1 MKRKATLIRIFGYL
15 LQHKRQLAF
24 ILSLSF
30 LGNLLA
36 LAGPRLSGAAINLIA
51 EGMDGSMDLPGVYK
65 YAAFML
71 LFYVSSSLMSYAVNV
86 SMITLSRRITYT
98 LRKDTFNHLVT
109 LPVSFFDGTTTG
121 DILSRISYDIDT
133 INASLSNDVVQ
144 VVSSSVTIAG
154 SLVMMLRLSPR
165 LVLVFAVTIPLA
177 LLLASYLTHMVQ
189 PMFRARSR
197 AAGELNGYVEEMI
210 SGQKTLRAY
219 TQEERVIQDMDV
231 QNKKL
236 VDAYYKT
243 DYYAS
248 IMGPAT
254 NAINNLALALIS
266 VFGAILYL
274 HGSISIGSISAFVL
288 YSRKFTGPIREIA
301 EIYGELQSSLAAA
314 ERVFKVIDEPPEPA
328 DLESAAPL
336 ENAQGD
342 VELSH
347 VSFGYQK
354 DQVILKDFSMK
365 APKGSLIAIVGP
377 TGAGKTT
384 FINLLMRF
392 YDIDSGSILVDGRNI
407 SDITRKSLR
416 LSYSMVLQDTWLFYG
431 TIYEN
436 IAYGRPDATREEVVA
451 AAKAARIH
459 TYIESLPQG
468 YDTLLIDDG
477 TNISKGQK
485 QLLTIARALLMQTPM
500 LILDEATSNV
510 DTRTEH
516 QIQAAMRALMAD
528 KTCFVVAHRLSTIR
542 NADCILVVRDGNVVE
557 RGTHEELMRQ
567 KGFYYEM
574 HQAQYRSA
582 GLAAPSGL
590 IGKAQEYPVIRM
602 LDPAVVPVLLS
613 FSVGFFTDRI

>member
-1 MKRKATLIRIFGYL
+1 MKRKGTMIRILGYL
-15 LQHKRQLAF
+15 MRHKKQLF
-24 ILSLSF
+24 FVLFLSF
-30 LGNLLA
+30 LSNVLA
-36 LAGPRLSGAAINLIA
+36 LAGPRLSGNAINLISEGA
-51 EGMDGSMDLPGVYK
+51 EGNMNMPLIFRYCVLMLFF
-65 YAAFML
+65 YAA
-71 LFYVSSSLMSYAVNV
+71 SSLMSYVVNV
-86 SMITLSRRITYT
+86 SMITLSRKIVYT
-98 LRKDTFNHLVT
+98 LRRDVFNHLAV
-109 LPVSFFDGTTTG
+109 LPVSYFDNNTTG

-144 VVSSSVTIAG
+144 VLSSTVTIVG
-154 SLVMMLRLSPR
+154 SLIMMIRISPK
-165 LVLVFAVTIPLA
+165 LVLIFAVTIPLA
-177 LLLASYLTHMVQ
+177 LVLATYLTRMVQ

-219 TQEERVIQDMDV
+219 TQEERVIGEMAV

-236 VDAYYKT
+236 VDCYYET
-243 DYYAS
+243 DYYAT
-248 IMGPAT
+248 IIGPGT

-266 VFGAILYL
+266 IFGAILYL
-274 HGSISIGSISAFVL
+274 RRQIDIGGISSFVL
-288 YSRKFTGPIREIA
+288 YSRKFTGPIRELA

-314 ERVFKVIDEPPEPA
+314 ERVFRILDEAPEPA
-328 DLESAAPL
+328 DLPQARDL
-336 ENAQGD
+336 ERVDGN
-342 VELSH
+342 VSLSH
-347 VSFGYQK
+347 VNFGYEK
-354 DQVILKDFSMK
+354 DRVILKDFSME

-392 YDIDSGSILVDGRNI
+392 YDIDSGTIRVDGKNVT
-407 SDITRKSLR
+407 DITRKSLR
-416 LSYSMVLQDTWLFYG
+416 LAYSMVLQDTWLFYG

-436 IAYGRPDATREEVVA
+436 IAYGRPEATREEVIA
-451 AAKAARIH
+451 AAKAAHIH

-485 QLLTIARALLMQTPM
+485 QLLTIARALLMHSPM

-516 QIQAAMRALMAD
+516 QIQAAMRSLMAD

-557 RGTHEELMRQ
+557 RGNHEELMKQ

-574 HQAQYRSA
+574 HQAQYR
-582 GLAAPSGL
+582 
-590 IGKAQEYPVIRM
+590 
-602 LDPAVVPVLLS
+602 
-613 FSVGFFTDRI
+613 

>member
-1 MKRKATLIRIFGYL
+1 MKRKNTLFRIFGYL
-15 LQHKRQLAF
+15 MRHKLPLFSVLA
-24 ILSLSF
+24 LSL

-36 LAGPRLSGAAINLIA
+36 LAGPRLSGEAINLISD
-51 EGMDGSMDLPGVYK
+51 GGVSGRMDMPQIYRYCLL
-65 YAAFML
+65 L
-71 LFYVSSSLMSYAVNV
+71 LFFYVCSSLMSYIVNV
-86 SMITLSRRITYT
+86 SMITLSRKITYT
-98 LRKDTFNHLVT
+98 LRRDVFNHLVT
-109 LPVSFFDGTTTG
+109 LPVSYFDTNTTG

-144 VVSSSVTIAG
+144 VVSSSVTIVG
-154 SLVMMLRLSPR
+154 SLVMMLRISPP
-165 LVLVFAVTIPLA
+165 LVLVFTVTIPLA
-177 LLLASYLTHMVQ
+177 LVLASYLTKMVQ
-189 PMFRARSR
+189 PMFRARSK

-219 TQEERVIQDMDV
+219 TQEERVIKDMNV

-236 VDAYYKT
+236 VDAYYRT

-248 IMGPAT
+248 IMGPST

-274 HGSISIGSISAFVL
+274 RGHINIGGISAFVL

-314 ERVFKVIDEPPEPA
+314 ERVFRILDEAAEPA
-328 DLESAAPL
+328 DR
-336 ENAQGD
+336 ENALELLHAEGN

-354 DQVILKDFSMK
+354 DRTILMDFSMT

-392 YDIDSGSILVDGRNI
+392 YDIDKGAILVDGH
-407 SDITRKSLR
+407 SSLDLTRKSLR
-416 LSYSMVLQDTWLFYG
+416 LAYSMVLQDTWLFYG

-436 IAYGRPDATREEVVA
+436 ISYGRPEATREEVIA

-485 QLLTIARALLMQTPM
+485 QLLTIARALLMHSSM

-516 QIQAAMRALMAD
+516 QIQAAMRSLMKD

-542 NADCILVVRDGNVVE
+542 NADCILVVRDGNVIE
-557 RGTHEELMRQ
+557 RGTHAELM
-567 KGFYYEM
+567 KLGGFYYEM
-574 HQAQYRSA
+574 HQSQY
-582 GLAAPSGL
+582 
-590 IGKAQEYPVIRM
+590 Q
-602 LDPAVVPVLLS
+602 
-613 FSVGFFTDRI
+613 

>member
-1 MKRKATLIRIFGYL
+1 MKRKATFIRIIRYL
-15 LQHKRQLAF
+15 MCHRIQLFFVLA
-24 ILSLSF
+24 LSLI
-30 LGNLLA
+30 GNLLA
-36 LAGPRLSGAAINLIA
+36 LAGPRLSGTAINLIDKGA
-51 EGMDGSMDLPGVYK
+51 KGNMNMPLLYR
-65 YAAFML
+65 YAALL
-71 LFYVSSSLMSYAVNV
+71 LFFYVTSSLMSYIVNV
-86 SMITLSRRITYT
+86 SMIALSRKITYA
-98 LRKDTFNHLVT
+98 LRKDMFNHLVT
-109 LPVSFFDGTTTG
+109 LPVSFFDNTTTG

-144 VVSSSVTIAG
+144 VLSSSVTIAG
-154 SLVMMLRLSPR
+154 SLFMMIRLSPR
-165 LVLVFAVTIPLA
+165 LVLIFTITIPLA
-177 LLLASYLTHMVQ
+177 LVLASYLTRMVQ
-189 PMFRARSR
+189 PMFRARSK
-197 AAGELNGYVEEMI
+197 AAGDLNGYVEEMI

-219 TQEERVIQDMDV
+219 TQEERVIKEMDV

-236 VDAYYKT
+236 ADAYYKT

-248 IMGPAT
+248 IMGPST

-274 HGSISIGSISAFVL
+274 KGQIDIGSISAFVL

-314 ERVFKVIDEPPEPA
+314 ERVFKVLDEEPEPA
-328 DLESAAPL
+328 DH
-336 ENAQGD
+336 ENAQNLPSPEGN
-342 VELSH
+342 VTLSH
-347 VSFGYQK
+347 VNFGYQR
-354 DQVILKDFSMK
+354 DRVILKDFSME

-392 YDIDSGSILVDGRNI
+392 YDINSGKILVDRRSI
-407 SDITRKSLR
+407 ADITRKSLR

-436 IAYGRPDATREEVVA
+436 IAYGRPDATRKEVIA
-451 AAKAARIH
+451 AAKTARIH

-485 QLLTIARALLMQTPM
+485 QLLTIARALLMHSPM

-516 QIQAAMRALMAD
+516 QIQAAMRSLMEN

-542 NADCILVVRDGNVVE
+542 NADCILVIRDGNVVE
-557 RGTHEELMRQ
+557 RGNHEELMKR

-574 HQAQYRSA
+574 HQSQY
-582 GLAAPSGL
+582 
-590 IGKAQEYPVIRM
+590 Q
-602 LDPAVVPVLLS
+602 
-613 FSVGFFTDRI
+613 

>member
-1 MKRKATLIRIFGYL
+1 MKRKATLFRIIGYMMRHKFQLFFVL
-15 LQHKRQLAF
+15 L
-24 ILSLSF
+24 LSF
-30 LGNLLA
+30 AGNLLA
-36 LAGPRLSGAAINLIA
+36 LAGPRLSGEAINLIA
-51 EGMDGSMDLPGVYK
+51 DGSAGNMNMPAIYR
-65 YAAFML
+65 YAAL
-71 LFYVSSSLMSYAVNV
+71 LLVFYVSSSLMSYVVNV
-86 SMITLSRRITYT
+86 SMITLSRKITYT
-98 LRKDTFNHLVT
+98 LRKDLFNHMVT
-109 LPVSFFDGTTTG
+109 LPVGFFDSTATG

-144 VVSSSVTIAG
+144 VLSSSVTMAG

-165 LVLVFAVTIPLA
+165 LVLIFTVTIPLA
-177 LLLASYLTHMVQ
+177 PVLASYLTHMVQ

-219 TQEERVIQDMDV
+219 TQEERIIKEMDI

-236 VDAYYKT
+236 VDAYYRT

-248 IMGPAT
+248 IMGPST
-254 NAINNLALALIS
+254 NAINNLALAMIS
-266 VFGAILYL
+266 VFGAILYIN
-274 HGSISIGSISAFVL
+274 GQIDIGSISAFVL

-301 EIYGELQSSLAAA
+301 EIFGELQSSLAAA
-314 ERVFKVIDEPPEPA
+314 ERVFKVLDEEPEPA
-328 DLESAAPL
+328 DRKGAEVLTDVK
-336 ENAQGD
+336 GD
-342 VELSH
+342 VELKN
-347 VSFGYQK
+347 VNFGYQK
-354 DQVILKDFSMK
+354 DKVILKNFSMT

-392 YDIDSGSILVDGRNI
+392 YDIDSGKILVDGR
-407 SDITRKSLR
+407 DTLDVTRKSLR

-436 IAYGRPDATREEVVA
+436 IAYGRPDASREEVIA

-459 TYIESLPQG
+459 SYIESLPQG

-477 TNISKGQK
+477 TNISRGQK
-485 QLLTIARALLMQTPM
+485 QLLTIARALLMRTPM

-516 QIQAAMRALMAD
+516 QIQAAMRMLMKD

-542 NADCILVVRDGNVVE
+542 NADCILVVRDGNVIE
-557 RGTHEELMRQ
+557 RGNHEELMKL

-574 HQAQYRSA
+574 HQSQY
-582 GLAAPSGL
+582 
-590 IGKAQEYPVIRM
+590 Q
-602 LDPAVVPVLLS
+602 
-613 FSVGFFTDRI
+613 

>member
-1 MKRKATLIRIFGYL
+1 MKRKAAFVRIIGYL
-15 LQHKRQLAF
+15 MRHRVQLFFVLA
-24 ILSLSF
+24 LSLV
-30 LGNLLA
+30 GNLLA
-36 LAGPRLSGAAINLIA
+36 LAGPRLSGTAINLID
-51 EGMDGSMDLPGVYK
+51 EGAKGNMNMPLIYR
-65 YAAFML
+65 YAALLL
-71 LFYVSSSLMSYAVNV
+71 LFYAVSSLMSYVVNV
-86 SMITLSRRITYT
+86 SMIALSRKITYT
-98 LRKDTFNHLVT
+98 LRKDMFNHLVT
-109 LPVSFFDGTTTG
+109 LPVSFFDNTTTG

-144 VVSSSVTIAG
+144 VLSSSVTIVG
-154 SLVMMLRLSPR
+154 SLFMMIRLSPR
-165 LVLVFAVTIPLA
+165 LVLIFTVTIPLA
-177 LLLASYLTHMVQ
+177 LVLASYLTRMVQ
-189 PMFRARSR
+189 PMFRARSK

-219 TQEERVIQDMDV
+219 TQEERVIGEMNV

-248 IMGPAT
+248 IMGPST

-274 HGSISIGSISAFVL
+274 KGQIDIGSISAFVL

-314 ERVFKVIDEPPEPA
+314 ERVFKVLDEEPEPA
-328 DLESAAPL
+328 DRKDALDLSSPEGNVA
-336 ENAQGD
+336 
-342 VELSH
+342 LSH
-347 VSFGYQK
+347 VNFGYQK
-354 DQVILKDFSMK
+354 DRGILKDFSME

-392 YDIDSGSILVDGRNI
+392 YDIDSGKILVDGQSI
-407 SDITRKSLR
+407 ADITRKSLR

-436 IAYGRPDATREEVVA
+436 IAYGRPDATKEEVIA

-485 QLLTIARALLMQTPM
+485 QLLTIARALLMHSPM

-516 QIQAAMRALMAD
+516 QIQAAMRSLMEN

-542 NADCILVVRDGNVVE
+542 SADCILVVRDGNVVE
-557 RGTHEELMRQ
+557 RGNHEELMKK

-574 HQAQYRSA
+574 HQSQY
-582 GLAAPSGL
+582 
-590 IGKAQEYPVIRM
+590 Q
-602 LDPAVVPVLLS
+602 
-613 FSVGFFTDRI
+613 

>member
-1 MKRKATLIRIFGYL
+1 MKRKATLLRIIGYL
-15 LQHKRQLAF
+15 MQHRVQLFTVIA
-24 ILSLSF
+24 LSF
-30 LGNLLA
+30 TGNLLA
-36 LAGPRLSGAAINLIA
+36 LAGPKLSGSAITLISSGAETGIMDMPKIYRYAAIL
-51 EGMDGSMDLPGVYK
+51 
-65 YAAFML
+65 L
-71 LFYVSSSLMSYAVNV
+71 LFYAASSIMSYVVNV
-86 SMITLSRRITYT
+86 SMITLSRRISYT
-98 LRKDTFNHLVT
+98 LRRDTFNHLVT
-109 LPVSFFDGTTTG
+109 LPVSYFDNNTTG

-133 INASLSNDVVQ
+133 INASLSTDVVQ
-144 VVSSSVTIAG
+144 VLSSTVTIIG
-154 SLVMMLRLSPR
+154 SLFMMLNICPK
-165 LVLVFAVTIPLA
+165 LVLVFTITIPLA
-177 LLLASYLTHMVQ
+177 LVLATYLTRMVQ

-219 TQEERVIQDMDV
+219 TQEERVIREMSV
-231 QNKKL
+231 QNKNL
-236 VDAYYKT
+236 VDQYFKT
-243 DYYAS
+243 DYYAT
-248 IMGPAT
+248 IMGPGT

-266 VFGAILYL
+266 IFGAILYL
-274 HGSISIGSISAFVL
+274 RGEIDIGGISAFVL

-314 ERVFKVIDEPPEPA
+314 ERVFKVIDEDPEPA
-328 DLESAAPL
+328 DS
-336 ENAQGD
+336 ENATELSAVKGD

-354 DQVILKDFSMK
+354 DRVILKDFSMK

-392 YDIDSGSILVDGRNI
+392 YDIDSGSIRIDGHKAT
-407 SDITRKSLR
+407 DLTRKSLR

-436 IAYGRPDATREEVVA
+436 IAYARPDATREEVIA
-451 AAKAARIH
+451 AAKAAHIH
-459 TYIESLPQG
+459 AYIEGLPQG

-485 QLLTIARALLMQTPM
+485 QLLTIARALLMRSPM

-516 QIQAAMRALMAD
+516 QIQAAMRNLMKD

-557 RGTHEELMRQ
+557 RGNHEELMKK

-574 HQAQYRSA
+574 HQAQY
-582 GLAAPSGL
+582 
-590 IGKAQEYPVIRM
+590 Q
-602 LDPAVVPVLLS
+602 
-613 FSVGFFTDRI
+613 

>member
-1 MKRKATLIRIFGYL
+1 MKRKNTLFRIFGYL
-15 LQHKRQLAF
+15 MRHKLPLFSVLA
-24 ILSLSF
+24 LSL

-36 LAGPRLSGAAINLIA
+36 LAGPRLSGEAINLISD
-51 EGMDGSMDLPGVYK
+51 GGVSGRMDMPQIYRYCLL
-65 YAAFML
+65 L
-71 LFYVSSSLMSYAVNV
+71 LFFYVCSSLMSYIVNV
-86 SMITLSRRITYT
+86 SMITLSRKITYT
-98 LRKDTFNHLVT
+98 LRRDVFNHLVT
-109 LPVSFFDGTTTG
+109 LPVSYFDTNTTG

-144 VVSSSVTIAG
+144 VVSSSVTIVG
-154 SLVMMLRLSPR
+154 SLVMMLRISPP
-165 LVLVFAVTIPLA
+165 LVLVFTVTIPLA
-177 LLLASYLTHMVQ
+177 LVLASYLTKMVQ
-189 PMFRARSR
+189 PMFRARSK

-219 TQEERVIQDMDV
+219 TQEERVIKDMNV

-236 VDAYYKT
+236 VDAYYRT

-248 IMGPAT
+248 IMGPST

-274 HGSISIGSISAFVL
+274 RGHINIGGISAFVL

-314 ERVFKVIDEPPEPA
+314 ERVFRILDEAAEPA
-328 DLESAAPL
+328 DR
-336 ENAQGD
+336 ENALELLHAEGN

-354 DQVILKDFSMK
+354 DRTILKDFSMT

-392 YDIDSGSILVDGRNI
+392 YDIDKVAILVDGL
-407 SDITRKSLR
+407 SSLDLTRKSLR
-416 LSYSMVLQDTWLFYG
+416 LAYSMVLQDTWLFYG

-436 IAYGRPDATREEVVA
+436 ISYGRPEATREEVIA

-485 QLLTIARALLMQTPM
+485 QLLTIARALLMHSSM

-516 QIQAAMRALMAD
+516 QIQAAMRSLMKD

-542 NADCILVVRDGNVVE
+542 NADCILVVRDGNVIE
-557 RGTHEELMRQ
+557 RGTHAELM
-567 KGFYYEM
+567 KLGGFYYEM
-574 HQAQYRSA
+574 HQSQY
-582 GLAAPSGL
+582 
-590 IGKAQEYPVIRM
+590 Q
-602 LDPAVVPVLLS
+602 
-613 FSVGFFTDRI
+613 